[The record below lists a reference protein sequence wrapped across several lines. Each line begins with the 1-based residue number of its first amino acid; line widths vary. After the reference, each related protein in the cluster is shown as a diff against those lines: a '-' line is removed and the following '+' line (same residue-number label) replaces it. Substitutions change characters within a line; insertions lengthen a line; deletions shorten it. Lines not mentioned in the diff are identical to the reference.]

1 MHQIH
6 SRYEGKKTSKHKRNL
21 AITGGVTL
29 SVIASPVIAAVSVG
43 KIDFSSQLCASLFGL
58 LLCSDCD
65 PCASIEVLD
74 LNYKTS
80 LFKIQMH
87 FCNCRTS
94 YNLKGVFMFFW

>member
-43 KIDFSSQLCASLFGL
+43 KINFSSQVCASVLEL
-58 LLCSDCD
+58 LLCSDCFQSDCD
-65 PCASIEVLD
+65 PRASIKVLD
-74 LNYKTS
+74 LNYRQAYLK
-80 LFKIQMH
+80 FR
-87 FCNCRTS
+87 CNSAITG
-94 YNLKGVFMFFW
+94 LHTT